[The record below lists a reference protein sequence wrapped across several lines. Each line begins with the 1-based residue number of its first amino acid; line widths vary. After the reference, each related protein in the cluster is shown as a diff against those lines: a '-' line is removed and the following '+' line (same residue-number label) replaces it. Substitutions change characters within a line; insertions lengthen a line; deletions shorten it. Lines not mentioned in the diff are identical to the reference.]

1 MSRLQK
7 KCIIGST
14 SVHLALLLVLIIG
27 PGFFSKDD
35 TLDESQ
41 VLTFMPM
48 MATDSDKTGGGTP
61 RQNPQPPTPRVET
74 PPPAQPPAPRV
85 QERVEQP
92 DPPKREETKEVER
105 EKPTPQRNDRE
116 SLDAKQEKPKKHEVK
131 VNTKVVKIA
140 TATRNQNSTSTAQEQ
155 KAQERAAAERAAIFR
170 DARQRVSSNLSSTTQ
185 VDMPEGPGGGGVS
198 YAPYAQIVRKVYT
211 EAWSIPNDV
220 TDDEATI
227 KVSVTIRRDGSVISS
242 RIIKE
247 SGSRLVD
254 RSIQNALDR
263 VTSIG
268 VPFPAGAKESQR
280 TFTINFSLKAKKLL
294 G

>member
-14 SVHLALLLVLIIG
+14 SVHLLLLLVLIVA
-27 PGFFSKDD
+27 PGFFSKDEV
-35 TLDESQ
+35 LDESQ
-41 VLTFMPM
+41 VLIIMPM
-48 MATDSDKTGGGTP
+48 MAADTDRPGGG
-61 RQNPQPPTPRVET
+61 NPQPRANPTPPQPA
-74 PPPAQPPAPRV
+74 PPVNNPPQQPPEQPRV
-85 QERVEQP
+85 
-92 DPPKREETKEVER
+92 REETNEREMER
-105 EKPTPQRNDRE
+105 EKPKPRDSNESFDPKPQ
-116 SLDAKQEKPKKHEVK
+116 KPHQVK
-131 VNTKVVKIA
+131 VNREVKKIA
-140 TATRNQNSTSTAQEQ
+140 SAVRDNNAKAAAQEKREQ
-155 KAQERAAAERAAIFR
+155 DRAAAERAAVFR
-170 DARQRVSSNLSSTTQ
+170 NAGRNISSGLSTSTQ
-185 VDMPEGPGGGGVS
+185 VDMPEGTGGGGVS

-211 EAWSIPNDV
+211 EAWTIPNDV

-227 KVSVTIRRDGSVISS
+227 KVSVTIARDGSVISS

-263 VTSIG
+263 VTTIG